1 MRTLPKRPMMMSQM
15 AHEKPAERDAHLVSA
30 MMPLF
35 CENVV
40 LGGEPRKHAMMEL
53 MPSARTPPC

>member
-1 MRTLPKRPMMMSQM
+1 MMMSQM